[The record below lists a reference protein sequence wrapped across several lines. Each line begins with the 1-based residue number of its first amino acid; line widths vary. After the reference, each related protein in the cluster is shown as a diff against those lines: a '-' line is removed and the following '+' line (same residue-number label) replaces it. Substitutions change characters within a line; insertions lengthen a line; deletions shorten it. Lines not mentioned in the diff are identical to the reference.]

1 MTIKQ
6 LMNSIIDTSTELL
19 EAHLDDHADDTIVPY
34 YIGKLDAQIGI
45 LKHALT
51 EREIMTEEI

>member
-19 EAHLDDHADDTIVPY
+19 EAHLDDQADEIVPY
-34 YIGKLDAQIGI
+34 YIGKLDGQIQI
-45 LKHALT
+45 LKKVLT
-51 EREIMTEEI
+51 DKELMAEEV